1 VNLIHA
7 VMFHTAAAFLN
18 YSVSKVIEE
27 VGEFE
32 TSGSTVTS
40 TDSRHLKNL

>member
-1 VNLIHA
+1 MNPIRTIVFYT
-7 VMFHTAAAFLN
+7 VTTFLD
-18 YSVSKVIEE
+18 YSVSEDIDK

-32 TSGSTVTS
+32 TTGSTITS

>member
-1 VNLIHA
+1 VNLIYA
-7 VMFHTAAAFLN
+7 IMFHIVTIFLN
-18 YSVSKVIEE
+18 YSISEYIDK

-40 TDSRHLKNL
+40 TDSRYRKKL

>member
-1 VNLIHA
+1 VNLIHII
-7 VMFHTAAAFLN
+7 MFHIVTIFLN
-18 YSVSKVIEE
+18 YSVSKDVNK

-32 TSGSTVTS
+32 TSGSTITS